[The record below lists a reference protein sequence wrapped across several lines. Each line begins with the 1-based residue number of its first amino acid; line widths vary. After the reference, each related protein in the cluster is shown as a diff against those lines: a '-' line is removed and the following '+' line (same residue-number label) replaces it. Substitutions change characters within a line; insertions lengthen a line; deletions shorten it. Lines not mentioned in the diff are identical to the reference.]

1 MIWLQE
7 NWIIAV
13 VGLIVAVVLL
23 WWLFGRAKPE
33 EIARPTVE
41 PAKPAKPLEPVKP
54 EIIAA
59 EPARFKPI
67 EPKPQPVAKAAPPP
81 APEPVAKAAPP
92 PPAPAPA
99 PAPAAAPV
107 AKAAPPAPKPA
118 AKAKAAAKPA
128 AKKPPAKEP
137 AAKPA
142 AKPPV
147 KPAAE
152 SAKKPAAKPAT
163 KAAAEPA
170 VKKAAKPAPPK
181 AAAAIPAEPTVP
193 PPAAPKPAPAAR
205 KTGADNLQLLKGVGP
220 KLVVLLNGLGVTGF
234 QQIADW
240 TDADIARIDPQLG
253 TFQGRIARDN
263 IVDQA
268 GYLAR
273 GDKAGFEAK
282 YGALG
287 GEL

>member
-1 MIWLQE
+1 MTWLQE

-13 VGLIVAVVLL
+13 VGLVVAVVLL
-23 WWLFGRAKPE
+23 WWLFGRSKPE
-33 EIARPTVE
+33 DIAPPVVE
-41 PAKPAKPLEPVKP
+41 PTKPAKPLEPVKP

-67 EPKPQPVAKAAPPP
+67 EPKPQPVAPTAPPP
-81 APEPVAKAAPP
+81 APEPAAKAPPPAP
-92 PPAPAPA
+92 PPAPAPE
-99 PAPAAAPV
+99 PVPAASPA
-107 AKAAPPAPKPA
+107 AEAAPPAPKPA
-118 AKAKAAAKPA
+118 SKPKAAAKPA
-128 AKKPPAKEP
+128 AKKTATREPVTKAAAKTATK
-137 AAKPA
+137 AATKPA
-142 AKPPV
+142 AK
-147 KPAAE
+147 
-152 SAKKPAAKPAT
+152 
-163 KAAAEPA
+163 KA
-170 VKKAAKPAPPK
+170 AAKPAPAEK
-181 AAAAIPAEPTVP
+181 AAIPAEPTVP
-193 PPAAPKPAPAAR
+193 PPPAEKPAPGAAVA
-205 KTGADNLQLLKGVGP
+205 KADNLQLLKGVGP

-273 GDKAGFEAK
+273 GDRTGFEAK

>member
-1 MIWLQE
+1 MTWLQE

-13 VGLIVAVVLL
+13 VGLVVAVVLL
-23 WWLFGRAKPE
+23 WWLFGRSKPQ
-33 EIARPTVE
+33 EIAPPAAE

-67 EPKPQPVAKAAPPP
+67 EPKPQPVTPPAPPP
-81 APEPVAKAAPP
+81 AAEPIAKTSPAAPKPVSVPEPAAE
-92 PPAPAPA
+92 
-99 PAPAAAPV
+99 
-107 AKAAPPAPKPA
+107 APKPA
-118 AKAKAAAKPA
+118 AKPKAATKPA
-128 AKKPPAKEP
+128 AKKVAAKTTPKPPAKK
-137 AAKPA
+137 ATAKPTPAEA
-142 AKPPV
+142 A
-147 KPAAE
+147 
-152 SAKKPAAKPAT
+152 T
-163 KAAAEPA
+163 
-170 VKKAAKPAPPK
+170 
-181 AAAAIPAEPTVP
+181 AIPEEPTVP
-193 PPAAPKPAPAAR
+193 PPAPEPTPAR
-205 KTGADNLQLLKGVGP
+205 STTADNLQLLKGVGP
-220 KLVVLLNGLGVTGF
+220 KLVVLLNGLGVSSF

-240 TDADIARIDPQLG
+240 TDADIARIDPELG
-253 TFQGRIARDN
+253 AFQGRIARDN

>member
-1 MIWLQE
+1 MTWLQE

-13 VGLIVAVVLL
+13 VGLVVAVVLL

-33 EIARPTVE
+33 EIARPTAE
-41 PAKPAKPLEPVKP
+41 PAKPAKPLEPAKP

-67 EPKPQPVAKAAPPP
+67 EPKAPPVAPAAPPP
-81 APEPVAKAAPP
+81 APEPVAKAA
-92 PPAPAPA
+92 APAPA
-99 PAPAAAPV
+99 PVAEPVAEAPA
-107 AKAAPPAPKPA
+107 PAPKPA
-118 AKAKAAAKPA
+118 AKSKAPAKPAAKKTATKEPVAKAAAKPA
-128 AKKPPAKEP
+128 AKAAPKA

-142 AKPPV
+142 AKKAAA
-147 KPAAE
+147 KPAPVEKAAIPE
-152 SAKKPAAKPAT
+152 EPTVPPPPKAKPAAKPAT
-163 KAAAEPA
+163 KPAAA
-170 VKKAAKPAPPK
+170 K
-181 AAAAIPAEPTVP
+181 
-193 PPAAPKPAPAAR
+193 
-205 KTGADNLQLLKGVGP
+205 ADNLQLLKGVGP
-220 KLVVLLNGLGVTGF
+220 KLAVLLGGLGVTSF

>member
-13 VGLIVAVVLL
+13 VGLVVAVVLL
-23 WWLFGRAKPE
+23 WWLFGRSKPE

-41 PAKPAKPLEPVKP
+41 PTKPAKPLEPVKP

-67 EPKPQPVAKAAPPP
+67 EPKAPPVTP
-81 APEPVAKAAPP
+81 AAS
-92 PPAPAPA
+92 PPAPADK
-99 PAPAAAPV
+99 V
-107 AKAAPPAPKPA
+107 APPPEPGPA
-118 AKAKAAAKPA
+118 AKPAPVTEPPAQAAPAVSKPAVKPKAAAKPV
-128 AKKPPAKEP
+128 AKKSVAKEP

-142 AKPPV
+142 T
-147 KPAAE
+147 
-152 SAKKPAAKPAT
+152 KKTT
-163 KAAAEPA
+163 KAAAP
-170 VKKAAKPAPPK
+170 
-181 AAAAIPAEPTVP
+181 IPEEPTVP
-193 PPAAPKPAPAAR
+193 PPPAAKPAPAPTT
-205 KTGADNLQLLKGVGP
+205 TGPDNLQLLKGVGP
-220 KLVVLLNGLGVTGF
+220 KLAVLLNGLGVTSF

-240 TDADIARIDPQLG
+240 TDADIARIDPELG
-253 TFQGRIARDN
+253 AFQGRIARDN

-273 GDKAGFEAK
+273 RDKAGFEAK

>member
-1 MIWLQE
+1 MTWLQE

-13 VGLIVAVVLL
+13 VGLVVAVVLL
-23 WWLFGRAKPE
+23 WWLFGRSKPE
-33 EIARPTVE
+33 EIAPTVE

-67 EPKPQPVAKAAPPP
+67 EPKAPSV

-92 PPAPAPA
+92 ALAPKP
-99 PAPAAAPV
+99 APV
-107 AKAAPPAPKPA
+107 AEAAPPAPKPA
-118 AKAKAAAKPA
+118 AKPKAAAKPA
-128 AKKPPAKEP
+128 AKKTAVKEP
-137 AAKPA
+137 AAKP
-142 AKPPV
+142 V
-147 KPAAE
+147 T
-152 SAKKPAAKPAT
+152 KPAT
-163 KAAAEPA
+163 KAAAKPA
-170 VKKAAKPAPPK
+170 AKKAAKPAPAM
-181 AAAAIPAEPTVP
+181 AAAVIPEEPTVP
-193 PPAAPKPAPAAR
+193 PPPAAKPAPAPS
-205 KTGADNLQLLKGVGP
+205 KTGPDNLQLLKGVGP
-220 KLVVLLNGLGVTGF
+220 KLAVLLSGLGVTSF
-234 QQIADW
+234 RQIADW

-287 GEL
+287 GEF